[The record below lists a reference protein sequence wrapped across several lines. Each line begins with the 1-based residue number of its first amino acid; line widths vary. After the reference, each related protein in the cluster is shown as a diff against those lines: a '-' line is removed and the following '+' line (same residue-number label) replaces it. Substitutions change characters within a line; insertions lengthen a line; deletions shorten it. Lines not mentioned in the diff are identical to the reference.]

1 MPVIE
6 KNGKKFVVKEENRT
20 PEQIADRMRMFNHHD
35 AADLIEELLEY
46 KWKYE
51 ELCK

>member
-6 KNGKKFVVKEENRT
+6 KNGKRFVVKEEIRT
-20 PEQIADRMRMFNHHD
+20 PEQIIARCRLFHHNE